1 MRFDDRLL
9 TVLNQS
15 AGDRHDV
22 AVRWRQLV
30 DLVARAGPNSVS
42 PVVTQALEVIRS
54 EAADVDE
61 SLRAAAAR
69 AVAALPLPFGLLE
82 CFAADRLTVSAP
94 VLAAAKLVPTQWHE
108 LLRNVDEETRRFV
121 ETLHPELGSPPE
133 PEFTDTLV
141 EQRPEPEPEEI
152 PPETADEALPSPPS
166 PPPAA
171 ETPPHYVA
179 PSLSDVVARI
189 ERRRRSREKKL
200 PAMPAAPSSVVQAGA
215 PALFRWECNPSG
227 DIAWVEGAPRGALIG
242 RSIAKAHENGGER
255 VDEEVARAFAIR
267 APFRDRSMSVPGDGL
282 VSGEW
287 RISGVPAFEP
297 NDGRFAGY
305 RGIALRETPAPEA
318 PESPE
323 IIADPDSLR
332 ELVHEIKTPLN
343 AIIGFAEIID
353 GQYLGPADRRYR
365 ERAAGIVAQAR
376 LLLSAIDDLDFAAKI
391 HSSAGGAGR
400 RVDLGDLLERIAGS
414 LRELADQRG
423 VLIELAK
430 APRMSLA
437 AVEPELADRLIFRL
451 CAAVIDEADR
461 GERLRLSLDQ
471 AAEQCSFSVSR
482 PATLKSLSDAELF
495 DSSSGDGSGSAA
507 FSLRLVRGLARI
519 AGGDLLT
526 SRAGLT
532 LVFPRA

>member
-9 TVLNQS
+9 TVLNQP
-15 AGDRHDV
+15 AGDSHDV

-30 DLVARAGPNSVS
+30 DLVARAGPNSAS
-42 PVVTQALEVIRS
+42 PVVTQALDAIRS
-54 EAADVDE
+54 EASNVDE
-61 SLRAAAAR
+61 HLRAAAAR
-69 AVAALPLPFGLLE
+69 AVAALPLPLGLLE
-82 CFAADRLTVSAP
+82 CFAADRLSVSAP
-94 VLAAAKLVPTQWHE
+94 VLAAAKLAPTQWHE
-108 LLRNVDEETRRFV
+108 LLRAVDEETRRFV

-141 EQRPEPEPEEI
+141 EQAPADQS
-152 PPETADEALPSPPS
+152 PPTATPSPP
-166 PPPAA
+166 AV
-171 ETPPHYVA
+171 ETPEHYVA

-189 ERRRRSREKKL
+189 ERRRRTREKKHAE
-200 PAMPAAPSSVVQAGA
+200 PQAPSSSPATGA
-215 PALFRWECNPSG
+215 PGLFRWECNPSG
-227 DIAWVEGAPRGALIG
+227 EIAWVEGAPRGALIG
-242 RSIAKAHENGGER
+242 RSIARAHENGGGER
-255 VDEEVARAFAIR
+255 VDEEVARAFAMR

-282 VSGEW
+282 VSGDW
-287 RISGVPAFEP
+287 RISGIPAFEP

-305 RGIALRETPAPEA
+305 RGIALRETPAPA
-318 PESPE
+318 ALESPE
-323 IIADPDSLR
+323 ILADPDSLR

-391 HSSAGGAGR
+391 HSPAGSAGR

-414 LRELADQRG
+414 LRELADERG

-430 APRMSLA
+430 APRMTSA

-451 CAAVIDEADR
+451 CAAVIDHADR
-461 GERLRLSLDQ
+461 GERLRLSLDE
-471 AAEQCSFSVSR
+471 AADQCSFSVSR
-482 PATLKSLSDAELF
+482 PSALKNLSDAQLF
-495 DSSSGDGSGSAA
+495 DPSSSDGSGAA
-507 FSLRLVRGLARI
+507 VFSLRLVRGLARI
-519 AGGDLLT
+519 AGGDLVT